1 MLDFA
6 LISIVRPK
14 KTSDP
19 VIFKPKFIVN
29 PMTKDLMVKGGD
41 FYAVWDEDAGLWS
54 TSEWSVISQIDR
66 ELTKAADEYKKTHQD
81 RDVEVMYMWDSDSGS
96 IDRFHKYCQKQMRD
110 IWKPLDGKITFGNTN
125 TTKKDL
131 VSKRL
136 PYPLEEGDISA
147 YDELMD
153 VLYDPEERRKLEW
166 AIGSIIAGDSK
177 KIQKFIVL
185 YGSAGSGKSTVL
197 NIIQHMFTIK
207 DDETYF
213 CTFNAKEL
221 GSSRNDFALD
231 AFKSNPLIAIQ
242 HDGDLSRIE
251 DNTKLNSIV
260 SHEIIEVNPKY
271 GKKYAAKFNAF
282 IFMGTNRP
290 VKITEAKSGLIRR
303 LIDVRPSG
311 RKVTFKKYQDLMGKI
326 TFEYGAIAS
335 HCLQVYKS
343 MGMSYYDKYI
353 PQEMIMATN
362 VFFDFVEYNFDD
374 FKEMKNVTLNEAW
387 KRWRQYVDYA
397 DVKKP
402 MSRQDVMLEL
412 QNYFDEYKEDCRLEG
427 KHYRNLYLGFQ
438 KEKFTYN
445 FKEKE
450 YGEEPQSVDE
460 SSDSWLKFEDSSKS
474 LYFDEEFDDYPA
486 QYEVEYDGRP
496 QPEKKWSNCK
506 TVLRDIDP
514 SKVHYVKVPE
524 NLIVIDFDIRD
535 KDGKKDFNAN
545 LAAAS
550 KWPQTYAEL
559 SKSGGGIHLHY
570 LYEGDV
576 SKLSHLYDDEIEIKV
591 FTGGSALRRR
601 LSKCVDIPVS
611 VFVGSLPLR
620 EEGSKMVDD
629 FTIKSE
635 KQLRNMII
643 KNLQKEYHGA
653 TKPSVDYIHDLLEQA
668 YSSGLHY
675 DVTDLRQ
682 KIFNFAMNSTNQ
694 SEQCMKTVD
703 KMKFKSEEPSEPV
716 TDGYSDDRLVFYDV
730 EVFPNLF
737 LINWKYAGSPS
748 VVRMINPT
756 PEEVESL
763 LKMKLVGFNCR
774 RYDNHILWARTMGY
788 TNFQLFTLS
797 QKIITEGSQ
806 HMFGEAYNLSYT
818 DVYDFCSKKQSLK
831 KWEIELGIHHQELG
845 LPWDEP
851 VPEELWNKVAEYCDN
866 DVIAT
871 EAVFNARQGDFVARE
886 ILADLAGMTVNDT
899 TNSLTTRIIFGKE
912 RHPQS
917 SFNYRN
923 LAEPRDD
930 MPYFDGYLFEN
941 GKSTYKGF
949 EVGEG
954 GFVWAAPGMYGRVV
968 TFDVASMHPSSII
981 AENLFGPYTKNFKDI
996 LEARIAIKH
1005 KDFDKAKSM
1014 LDGKLAK
1021 YLDDPSN
1028 AKALSQALKIA
1039 INSVYGLTAAKFEN
1053 PFRDIRNVDNIVAKR
1068 GALFMIDLKQ
1078 AVEEM
1083 GGKVV
1088 HIKTDSIKV
1097 LNPTNDIYEFIIE
1110 MGLEYGYTFE
1120 IEHVFERFCLV
1131 NDAVYIA
1138 KLASDDPETPGQWTA
1153 TGTQFQVP
1161 YVFKTLFSHEKIE
1174 FEDLCETKSVTSG
1187 ALYLDMNE
1195 DLEPVEDLEKQLEKL
1210 KKKGGSEK
1218 ELADLQEQI
1227 ARGHNYIFVGRVGS
1241 FCPIKKGCGGGVL
1254 YREKDGKYNAAAG
1267 TKGYR
1272 WLESEAVRNLGK
1284 EDDID
1289 KGYYRALV
1297 DAAIGTINKNS
1308 KNGFDR
1314 FVAEGTF
1321 EEDFMYIPDG
1331 SPSEVPFD

>member
-1 MLDFA
+1 MLDFV
-6 LISIVRPK
+6 LISMVKPK
-14 KTSDP
+14 KDSDP

-29 PMTKDLMVKGGD
+29 PLTKDLMVKGGD
-41 FYAVWDEDAGLWS
+41 FYAVWDEEAGLWS

-66 ELTKAADEYKKTHQD
+66 ALKHAAEEYKKTHQD
-81 RDVEVMYMWDSDSGS
+81 RDVDVWYMWDSDSGS

-110 IWKPLDGKITFGNTN
+110 IWKPLDGEVTFGNTK
-125 TTKKDL
+125 TSKKDL

-136 PYPLEEGDISA
+136 PYPLEQGDISA

-153 VLYDPEERRKLEW
+153 VLYDPEERHKLEW

-207 DDETYF
+207 EDETYF

-311 RKVTFKKYQDLMGKI
+311 RKVSFTKYQRLMDKI
-326 TFEYGAIAS
+326 SFEYGGIAY

-362 VFFDFVEYNFDD
+362 VFFDFMEYNFDD
-374 FKEMKNVTLNEAW
+374 FKEMGNVTLNEAW

-412 QNYFDEYKEDCRLEG
+412 QNYFEEYKEDCRFEG

-438 KEKFTYN
+438 KEKFTYK

-450 YGEEPQSVDE
+450 YGEEPQSVE
-460 SSDSWLKFEDSSKS
+460 ENWLNFEESSKS

-576 SKLSHLYDDEIEIKV
+576 SKLSRLYDDEIEIKV

-601 LSKCVDIPVS
+601 LSKCVDIPIA
-611 VFVGSLPLR
+611 VFLGILPLR
-620 EEGSKMVDD
+620 EEGSKMVND
-629 FTIKSE
+629 FTISSE

-653 TKPSVDYIHDLLEQA
+653 TKPSVDYIYDLLEKA
-668 YSSGLHY
+668 YETGLHY

-682 KIFNFAMNSTNQ
+682 RIFNFALNSTNQ
-694 SEQCMKTVD
+694 AETCMKTVD

-737 LINWKYAGSPS
+737 LINWKYEGSPS

-756 PEEVESL
+756 SEQVEAL

-788 TNFQLFTLS
+788 TNYQLFTLS

-845 LPWDEP
+845 LPWDQP
-851 VPEELWNKVAEYCDN
+851 VPESMWSKVAEYCDN

-871 EAVFNARQGDFVARE
+871 EAVFNARKGDFVARE
-886 ILADLAGMTVNDT
+886 ILADLAEMTVNDT

-930 MPYFDGYLFEN
+930 MPYFEGYLFEN

-954 GFVWAAPGMYGRVV
+954 GFVWAAPGTYGRVV

-981 AENLFGPYTKNFKDI
+981 AENLFGPYTKNFEDI
-996 LEARIAIKH
+996 LQARIAIKH

-1014 LDGKLAK
+1014 LDGKLSK
-1021 YLDDPSN
+1021 YLDDPGN

-1120 IEHVFERFCLV
+1120 VEHVFERFCLV

-1138 KLASDDPETPGQWTA
+1138 KLASDDPEMPGQWTA

-1174 FEDLCETKSVTSG
+1174 FADLCESKSVTSG

-1195 DLEPVEDLEKQLEKL
+1195 DLEPVDELEKQLEKL
-1210 KKKGGSEK
+1210 KKKGASEE
-1218 ELADLQEQI
+1218 ELAGLQERI
-1227 ARGHNYIFVGRVGS
+1227 SHGHNYIFIGRVGL
-1241 FCPIKKGCGGGVL
+1241 FCPIKKGCGGGIL

-1272 WLESEAVRNLGK
+1272 WLEAEAVKNLGK

-1289 KGYYRALV
+1289 KGYYRTLV
-1297 DAAIGTINKNS
+1297 DAAIGTINKHS
-1308 KNGFDR
+1308 KNGFER
-1314 FVAEGTF
+1314 FVAEGPF
-1321 EEDFMYIPDG
+1321 EEDFMYIPEG
-1331 SPSEVPFD
+1331 SPSELPFD

>member
-1 MLDFA
+1 MLDFV
-6 LISIVRPK
+6 LISMVKPK
-14 KTSDP
+14 KDSDP

-29 PMTKDLMVKGGD
+29 PMTKDLMVKGSD
-41 FYAVWDEDAGLWS
+41 FYAVWDEEAGLWS

-66 ELTKAADEYKKTHQD
+66 ALKNAAEEYKKTHQD
-81 RDVEVMYMWDSDSGS
+81 RDVDVWYMWDSDSGS

-110 IWKPLDGKITFGNTN
+110 IWKPLDSEVTFGNTK
-125 TTKKDL
+125 TSKKDL

-136 PYPLEEGDISA
+136 PYPLEQGNISA

-311 RKVTFKKYQDLMGKI
+311 RKVTFTKYIDLMDKI
-326 TFEYGAIAS
+326 SFEYGGIAY

-362 VFFDFVEYNFDD
+362 VFFDFMEYNFDD
-374 FKEMKNVTLNEAW
+374 FKEMGNVTLNEAW

-412 QNYFDEYKEDCRLEG
+412 QNYFDEYKEDCRVEG

-438 KEKFTYN
+438 KEKFTYK

-450 YGEEPQSVDE
+450 YGEEPQSVE
-460 SSDSWLKFEDSSKS
+460 ENWLNFEESSKS
-474 LYFDEEFDDYPA
+474 LYFDGEFYNCSA

-506 TVLRDIDP
+506 TVLKDIDP
-514 SKVHYVKVPE
+514 TKVHYVKVPE

-535 KDGKKDFNAN
+535 KDGKKDFEAN
-545 LAAAS
+545 LAAAK
-550 KWPQTYAEL
+550 KWPATYAEL

-570 LYEGDV
+570 IYHGDV
-576 SKLSHLYDDEIEIKV
+576 SELSHLYDDEIEIKV

-601 LSKCVDIPVS
+601 LSKCVDIPIA
-611 VFVGSLPLR
+611 VFLGVLPLR
-620 EEGSKMVDD
+620 EEGSKMVND
-629 FTIKSE
+629 FTISSE
-635 KQLRNMII
+635 KQLRNMIV
-643 KNLQKEYHGA
+643 KNLNKEYHNA
-653 TKPSVDYIHDLLEQA
+653 TKPSIDYIYDLLEKA
-668 YSSGLHY
+668 YESGLHY
-675 DVTDLRQ
+675 DVTDMRQ
-682 KIFNFAMNSTNQ
+682 RIFNFALNSTNQ
-694 SEQCMKTVD
+694 AETCMKTVD

-737 LINWKYAGSPS
+737 LINWKYEGSPS

-756 PEEVESL
+756 SEQVEEL

-788 TNFQLFTLS
+788 TNYQLFTLS

-845 LPWDEP
+845 LPWDQP
-851 VPEELWNKVAEYCDN
+851 VPESMWGKVAEYCDN

-871 EAVFNARQGDFVARE
+871 EAVFNARKGDFVARE
-886 ILADLAGMTVNDT
+886 ILADLAEMTVNDT

-917 SFNYRN
+917 EFNYRN

-930 MPYFDGYLFEN
+930 MPYFEGYLFEN

-954 GFVWAAPGMYGRVV
+954 GFVWAAPGTYGRVV

-981 AENLFGPYTKNFKDI
+981 AENLFGPYTKNFEDI
-996 LEARIAIKH
+996 LQARIAIKH

-1014 LDGKLAK
+1014 LDGKMAK
-1021 YLDDPSN
+1021 YLDDPNN

-1083 GGKVV
+1083 GGTVV

-1138 KLASDDPETPGQWTA
+1138 KLSSDDPDAPGQWTA

-1174 FEDLCETKSVTSG
+1174 FADLCESKSVTSG

-1195 DLEPVEDLEKQLEKL
+1195 DLEPVDDLEKQLEKL
-1210 KKKGGSEK
+1210 KKKGASEE
-1218 ELADLQEQI
+1218 ELAGLRDEI
-1227 ARGHNYIFVGRVGS
+1227 SRGHNYIFIGRVGL
-1241 FCPIKKGCGGGVL
+1241 FCPIKKGCGGGIL

-1272 WLESEAVRNLGK
+1272 WLEAEAVKNLGK

-1297 DAAIGTINKNS
+1297 NAAIGTINKHS
-1308 KNGFDR
+1308 KNGFER
-1314 FVAEGTF
+1314 FVAEGPF
-1321 EEDFMYIPDG
+1321 EEDFMYIPEG
-1331 SPSEVPFD
+1331 SPSELPFD